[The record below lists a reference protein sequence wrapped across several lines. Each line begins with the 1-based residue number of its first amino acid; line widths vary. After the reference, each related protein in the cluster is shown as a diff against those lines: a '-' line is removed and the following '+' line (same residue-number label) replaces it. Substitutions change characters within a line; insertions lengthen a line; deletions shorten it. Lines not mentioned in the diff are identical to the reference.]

1 MGIPF
6 VLDIL
11 DLSKHLDSLVSL
23 RYFRLVRVFRVLK
36 LQKQTIAVALFVNT
50 IRNSAGPLM
59 VLMFF
64 VMMAI
69 VVFGSIV
76 YSVEHGMYCPPA
88 GETSAQVYE
97 GRQVGRR
104 HSDDSRSCRFR
115 HAHQHYRYRLRRG
128 IPQIGCA
135 R

>member
-76 YSVEHGMYCPPA
+76 YSVEHGMYCPP
-88 GETSAQVYE
+88 S
-97 GRQVGRR
+97 VG
-104 HSDDSRSCRFR
+104 SK
-115 HAHQHYRYRLRRG
+115 
-128 IPQIGCA
+128 PQIYRGSA
-135 R
+135 NVG